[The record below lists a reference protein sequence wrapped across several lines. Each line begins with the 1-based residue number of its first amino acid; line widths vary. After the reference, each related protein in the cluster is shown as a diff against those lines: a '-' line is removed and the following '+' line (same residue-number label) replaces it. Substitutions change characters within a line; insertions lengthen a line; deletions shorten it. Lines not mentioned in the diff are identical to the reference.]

1 MENEK
6 GQTGQVAGAQA
17 GSTDQGFQ
25 VAHRN
30 TTSGL
35 VGSGLRVGQVNKLF
49 SLPQGMDGSE
59 VNQSP
64 NR

>member
-1 MENEK
+1 MENER
-6 GQTGQVAGAQA
+6 GQTRQVAGAQA

-25 VAHRN
+25 AAQRN
-30 TTSGL
+30 TSGL

-59 VNQSP
+59 VSQSP